1 MERGPESSSTAGMFS
16 RGHECSLAALVLQT
30 MTAAH
35 ESVQPTLMKQHDSNV
50 AGIAWS
56 NIDGGCA
63 LNYQVKRG
71 GYSFSTCF
79 NRLKNRHSLSLH
91 FAVFIPER
99 LTTLL
104 TVLKKK

>member
-1 MERGPESSSTAGMFS
+1 MGATDLESLFNSDLYLVASSSSMGELL
-16 RGHECSLAALVLQT
+16 RGRLVLQT

-35 ESVQPTLMKQHDSNV
+35 EAVQPTLMKQQDSNV

-71 GYSFSTCF
+71 GYSQNDVFHMLQPLEKPTFSQFALCSI
-79 NRLKNRHSLSLH
+79 HS
-91 FAVFIPER
+91 
-99 LTTLL
+99 
-104 TVLKKK
+104 